1 MAVDGKPKKGG
12 AGKGGW
18 GRGGEDDLKDLQ
30 EDQHDPNY
38 DSDKERDDT
47 IDVATTDGPT
57 AKMNAIIKDFLL
69 SGDIKEAVSA
79 VSEAHFGNHSNF
91 IRKSLV
97 AAMERQ
103 PFERELVSQLL
114 ASLRMTV
121 IPEDQYDEALQS
133 SLNRLPQLLI
143 DVPQAVEFLGKFLAR
158 AVLDEVVS
166 PSFLRTCN
174 LAHIQAEES
183 VTLANSLTNQKH
195 RIHRLLHIWGPGDL
209 ASVKRLKEEIDSIL
223 KEFIDTNDHQEAQR
237 SLVGLSVRHFH
248 FQFVKRSV

>member
-18 GRGGEDDLKDLQ
+18 GKGGEDDLKELH

-38 DSDKERDDT
+38 DSDKEKDET
-47 IDVATTDGPT
+47 LDVATDGPN

-69 SGDIKEAVSA
+69 SGDEKEAVSA
-79 VSEAHFGNHSNF
+79 VSEAHFGNHSTF
-91 IRKSLV
+91 IRKSIV

-114 ASLRMTV
+114 ASLRVSV

-133 SLNRLPQLLI
+133 SLNRLPQTLI
-143 DVPQAVEFLGKFLAR
+143 DIPQAVEFLGKFLAR

-223 KEFIDTNDHQEAQR
+223 KEFIETNDHQEAQR
-237 SLVGLSVRHFH
+237 SLVDFL
-248 FQFVKRSV
+248 